1 MRPRYLSLIAIS
13 FVIPSTVFLLH
24 GCGSSSDSTAQA
36 QKPDL
41 PATSAAGWTTG
52 DLHVHTIQ
60 SDDARTT
67 QTLDTVLDKA
77 FTSYG
82 LDWTAIT
89 NHLRS
94 SKYDHNG
101 APLTN
106 PVPFAYGMASYEIPR
121 IKALQASG
129 RYADKTIFSGFEWDM
144 PTHDHLGVSIFDV
157 VDGKLISSTS
167 AAKEFQYL
175 FTTLEDS
182 KFDAADVS
190 KWKAKYPQ
198 RFNSTAADALQ
209 AISWL
214 KKNYPDTSFITINHP
229 SRNPG
234 KYTIADFRTMNDMAP
249 NIMFSIEGMVGN
261 QMEPDRGGYTSSY
274 TDANKPNR
282 VYGGVD
288 SIVAQVGGVWDA
300 LLGEGRRIWNIADSD
315 SHFKIDDAG
324 NSSGYFPGEYAKNYV
339 WMNDKKAGV
348 NELIKSLQSGRMFS
362 VFGDLINAMEF
373 TVSNVNNASDVKNMG
388 QELKVAN
395 GSTVDVNIR
404 FKSPARNNYE
414 FPLGSGVSANKAPKV
429 DHVDLIV
436 GDVGRKAAPDSSAYN
451 VASNPS
457 TKVLK
462 RFTSADWRTDAEGY
476 YVIKYQMVVQK
487 NQYLR
492 LRGTNL
498 GINVADMTEN
508 GEPLADAKITT
519 TDNPTRHNQIND
531 RNYASLWFYS
541 NPVFVSVN

>member
-1 MRPRYLSLIAIS
+1 MCSRKSLLGI
-13 FVIPSTVFLLH
+13 FCVVPSALFLLY
-24 GCGSSSDSTAQA
+24 GCGSSSDVPQQA
-36 QKPDL
+36 NNPN
-41 PATSAAGWTTG
+41 PPVTSQSGWTTG

-82 LDWTAIT
+82 LDWMAIT

-94 SKYDHNG
+94 SKYDNNS
-101 APLTN
+101 ALLAN
-106 PVPFAYGMASYEIPR
+106 PVPFAYGMESYEIPR

-144 PTHDHLGVSIFDV
+144 PTHDHMGVSIFDV
-157 VDGKLISSTS
+157 VNGKLISSTS

-175 FTTLEDS
+175 FTTLDDS

-198 RFNSTAADALQ
+198 RFNSAAADALQ

-214 KKNYPDTSFITINHP
+214 KKNYPDTSFVTINHP

-274 TDANKPNR
+274 IDANKPNR

-288 SIVAQVGGVWDA
+288 AIVAQVGGVWDA

-362 VFGDLINAMEF
+362 AFGDLINAMEF
-373 TVSNVNNASDVKNMG
+373 TASSASDIKNMG

-395 GSTVDVNIR
+395 GSTIDVTIR
-404 FKSPARNNYE
+404 FKSPAKNNYE
-414 FPLGSGVSANKAPKV
+414 FPAGSGVSGNKAPKV
-429 DHVDLIV
+429 DHVDLIM
-436 GDVGRKAAPDSSAYN
+436 GDVGSKAAPDSSAYN
-451 VASNPS
+451 VATNLS

-462 RFTSADWRTDAEGY
+462 RFTSADWKTDADGY
-476 YVIKYQMVVQK
+476 NVIKYQMVVQK

-498 GINVADMTEN
+498 GINVADMTNN

-541 NPVFVSVN
+541 NPIFVSVQ

>member
-1 MRPRYLSLIAIS
+1 MRPRFLSLIALS
-13 FVIPSTVFLLH
+13 CAVPSAVFLLH
-24 GCGSSSDSTAQA
+24 GCGSSSDNPTQV
-36 QKPDL
+36 QNPNL
-41 PATSAAGWTTG
+41 PVNSQAGWTTG

-94 SKYDHNG
+94 SKYDNNG
-101 APLTN
+101 AMLAN
-106 PVPFAYGMASYEIPR
+106 PVPFAYGMESYEIPR

-129 RYADKTIFSGFEWDM
+129 RYTDKTIFSGFEWDM

-157 VDGKLISSTS
+157 ADGKLISSTS

-209 AISWL
+209 AVSWL

-288 SIVAQVGGVWDA
+288 AIVAQVGGVWDA

-348 NELIKSLQSGRMFS
+348 NELVKSLQSGRMFS

-395 GSTVDVNIR
+395 GSTVDVTIR
-404 FKSPARNNYE
+404 FKSPAKNNYE
-414 FPLGSGVSANKAPKV
+414 FPVGSGVSGNKAPKV

-436 GDVGRKAAPDSSAYN
+436 GDVGSKAAPDSSAYN
-451 VASNPS
+451 VATNPS
-457 TKVLK
+457 TRVLK
-462 RFTSADWRTDAEGY
+462 RFTSADWKTDADGY
-476 YVIKYQMVVQK
+476 NVIKYQMVVQK

-498 GINVADMTEN
+498 GVNVADMTNN

-519 TDNPTRHNQIND
+519 ADNPTRHNQIND

-541 NPVFVSVN
+541 NPIFVSVN

>member
-1 MRPRYLSLIAIS
+1 MRPRLSLLGIFCAAPSAI
-13 FVIPSTVFLLH
+13 FLLY
-24 GCGSSSDSTAQA
+24 GCGSSSDVPQQA
-36 QKPDL
+36 NNPN
-41 PATSAAGWTTG
+41 PPVTSQSGWTTG

-94 SKYDHNG
+94 SKYDNNG
-101 APLTN
+101 TLLAN
-106 PVPFAYGMASYEIPR
+106 PVPFAYGMESYEIPR

-144 PTHDHLGVSIFDV
+144 PTHDHMGVSIFDV
-157 VDGKLISSTS
+157 VNGKLISSTS
-167 AAKEFQYL
+167 AAKEFQYM
-175 FTTLEDS
+175 FTTLDDS

-214 KKNYPDTSFITINHP
+214 KKNYPDASFVTINHP

-274 TDANKPNR
+274 IDANKPNR

-288 SIVAQVGGVWDA
+288 AIVAQVGGVWDA

-348 NELIKSLQSGRMFS
+348 NELIKSLQSGRIFS

-373 TVSNVNNASDVKNMG
+373 TVSNASDVKNMG

-395 GSTVDVNIR
+395 GSTVDVTIR
-404 FKSPARNNYE
+404 FKSPAKNNYE
-414 FPLGSGVSANKAPKV
+414 FPAGSGVSGNKAPKV

-436 GDVGRKAAPDSSAYN
+436 GDVGIKAAPDSSAYN
-451 VASNPS
+451 VATNPS

-462 RFTSADWRTDAEGY
+462 RFTSADWKTDADGY
-476 YVIKYQMVVQK
+476 NVIKYQMVVQK

-498 GINVADMTEN
+498 GINVADMTNN

-541 NPVFVSVN
+541 NPIFVSVQ